1 VGLNASVDDTG
12 LNARDPIELLGI
24 SPGQSM
30 TDAPSPFISMSGTRL
45 PEDLIMFGKKYL
57 PHLLFTAVCA
67 VSSFSYAAE
76 QPSVTMD
83 RPGAGVK
90 EIKEGDNA
98 PDQYQRPSLALKD
111 WKARHLSAPDKNQQ
125 WVQLED
131 KYALI
136 DIPTGTIKQMV
147 PAKGHK

>member
-1 VGLNASVDDTG
+1 M
-12 LNARDPIELLGI
+12 P
-24 SPGQSM
+24 
-30 TDAPSPFISMSGTRL
+30 
-45 PEDLIMFGKKYL
+45 GKKYL
-57 PHLLFTAVCA
+57 PHLLFAAVCA

-98 PDQYQRPSLALKD
+98 PDQYQRPSLAVKD
-111 WKARHLSAPDKNQQ
+111 WRARHLAAPDENQQ
-125 WVQLED
+125 WVQIKD

-147 PAKGHK
+147 PKAKGHK